1 MVQMQPSSFIFFRH
15 SRLTSNIGHSSK
27 VLNGYRDA
35 NLKTSSILNVF
46 LTSVFAV
53 SIFTSSFSPCW
64 ALVFRFFC
72 LMATG
77 LLIYHNNTHFVKKL
91 LSPPFRK
98 VFYRSNFPPK
108 TQTAGKI
115 LLVTQHAA

>member
-1 MVQMQPSSFIFFRH
+1 
-15 SRLTSNIGHSSK
+15 
-27 VLNGYRDA
+27 
-35 NLKTSSILNVF
+35 
-46 LTSVFAV
+46 
-53 SIFTSSFSPCW
+53 
-64 ALVFRFFC
+64 
-72 LMATG
+72 MATG

-91 LSPPFRK
+91 LYPPFRK